1 MTITDYLKEQ
11 LSILLGDLSVF
22 YSSSKVLNS
31 IKLQIDNL
39 KKSDIN
45 QELINKYQQD
55 YELLVKENK
64 ELDDTINDIINNS
77 SKISSAIN
85 TISDFSLSLD
95 YVKNVSNE
103 YSILEKY
110 STIIPKTITK
120 LNYHIENLE
129 TLQLAIINQT
139 GQYSLKNTKYT
150 LAQKIIIISVLGLCL
165 FGVYKNVKS

>member
-31 IKLQIDNL
+31 IKSQIDNL
-39 KKSDIN
+39 KKSNIN

-85 TISDFSLSLD
+85 TISDFSLSVD
-95 YVKNVSNE
+95 YIKNVSNE
-103 YSILEKY
+103 YDVLEKY
-110 STIIPKTITK
+110 STIVPKTITK
-120 LNYHIENLE
+120 LNNHIENLE

-139 GQYSLKNTKYT
+139 GQYSLKNTGYT
-150 LAQKIIIISVLGLCL
+150 VLQKIIIATAVCVALL
-165 FGVYKNVKS
+165 GVYKSVKL